1 MLFFTFDSGGIPGA
15 PAFLTQGAT
24 GKDFAD
30 AGGTCEE
37 FAGLGWPV
45 AKGDSCTLDVT
56 LTPASAGMR
65 LGAVELT
72 GTGGN
77 VLATAYVYGV
87 GNGPAV
93 AIDPGTASALG
104 FAGGGGN
111 PKGVA
116 TDAAGNVYYSL
127 ANGQEL
133 YSTPGGP
140 FATNA
145 GSGLNGPGQVAV
157 DGAGNVFVADSG
169 GNRIAEYV
177 GGATTPITAV
187 GGLNTPTGVAVD
199 GAGNLYI
206 GDTGNGRILFQP
218 AGGGT
223 PTVLVSDY
231 TFPMQTPTA
240 IALDVAGNV
249 YFVDTGAASIDEIPA
264 GNGTPFRVAGGP
276 SSGIQPTGLA
286 VDAAGDIVY
295 TDMGSKQVI
304 EIPISGSNIVL
315 AGGLKTPVGVALD
328 PSGNLYVADTS
339 STSGILAFTRAAAAA
354 HTLNFASTGVGST
367 SADSPQTLTVGN
379 IGNVALNLPA
389 PATGYNPSIA
399 TGFTLGSY
407 VGSDCPLVGSGASA
421 GTLNPG
427 AYCLLPVS
435 FVPASA
441 ESYNGSTLGITD
453 NALNASAPNYTTQTI
468 TLNGTG
474 TGAPQTILFT
484 MPGSAI
490 YNGVSLTDTLSATG
504 GGSGNPV
511 TFTLDSTSP
520 PGIAGLS
527 GPNNSTLTISGT
539 GVVIIDANQ
548 AAGGN
553 YAAATQVQQ
562 TILVTLDTAAS
573 IAATVGSTPQS
584 ARVGAAFTNALQ
596 VKVADGGGNG
606 VYGVT
611 VTFAAPSSGA
621 SATLSSLNAITDQ
634 NGMASVAAT
643 ANGTA
648 GGYLVTA
655 SYPGSGY
662 AIFSLTNLPPPV
674 YTVTTLTDDNPNN
687 NGTGNAS
694 LCNDTSQGATPNFG
708 CSLRDAIA
716 AAAAVNTSTVTPTVN
731 FAATQS
737 TSSGNITLTP
747 STPGDY
753 NVTTGGTLNI
763 SNNMNIVGP
772 GANLLSIDGKGTAQV
787 FNIYGGT
794 VTISGVS
801 IVNGNTISSGGNV
814 GGGINNSGTLTVTNS
829 TFSGNTAANGGGG
842 IFNENGTLT
851 VANSTFSGNSANT
864 GGGSGGGGIY
874 NWATLT
880 VTGSTFSGNNGG
892 YGGGIYNPNGIAT
905 VANSTFSANTASSYG
920 GGIYNSGTA
929 TVTNSTFS
937 GNTAPSGSGAG
948 LYNDGQLTLANDL
961 SVDGAN
967 GSNII
972 DMGGNKIAGILG
984 VTAGNLPLAPLSYYG
999 GTTQT
1004 MPPVPGSAAIC
1015 AGTTANATAAG
1026 LTTDQRGN
1034 PRSTTVYGSTACVD
1048 AGAVQT
1054 AYSLSFTT
1062 SPSNSQKTNVAL
1074 TPAPV
1079 VQLSDNGSIISLP
1092 GAPITLA
1099 LYAGAISGGIPTVGT
1114 APNGVSTFSGVTVTT
1129 PETGD
1134 YLIARAPV
1142 GPYSISANSSNSP
1155 FNVIALTLSPAAGPL
1170 SPATYGAA
1178 YSQTFTA
1185 NGGTT
1190 PYTYSAT
1197 GLPPGLSINSGTGM
1211 LTGTPT
1217 SIAGSPYTVVV
1228 TVTDSASNTIHQS
1241 YTLAVGPAASAI
1253 SVSGSVNPVFVQDTV
1268 TYTAAVG
1275 FVTAP
1280 SSSTVAGPIGTVT
1293 FSDGTTP
1300 ITACTGLTLGAYSSA
1315 TGAALAACPVSYTST
1330 TPATHSITATYTS
1343 SNANFTGSASGT
1355 LTEALEDFTVTAQ
1368 NATLTVQPGA
1378 AGQYTFTLSPQS
1390 PATTFPTAINLTVSG
1405 LPPGATGTFSPS
1417 ATIAAGA
1424 TAATVTLTI
1433 QTAQTTSQNS
1443 PNTGGGLAS
1452 RLAGISLAL
1461 LLLPFVGKLRKT
1473 GKRFSRMLPIL
1484 LLLIASMAAVVGLN
1498 GCGGKSGP
1506 PPQSYT
1512 VGVTAT
1518 SGTLSHTSNIT
1529 LTVE

>member
-157 DGAGNVFVADSG
+157 DGAGNVFVAD
-169 GNRIAEYV
+169 GNNSRIAEYV

-240 IALDVAGNV
+240 IALDAAGNV

-339 STSGILAFTRAAAAA
+339 STTGILAFTRAAAAA

-474 TGAPQTILFT
+474 TGLAQSISFT
-484 MPGSAI
+484 LPGSAI
-490 YNGVSLTDTLSATG
+490 YNGVNLTDTLSATG

-511 TFTLDSTSP
+511 TFTLDAGST
-520 PGIAGLS
+520 PGIAALS
-527 GPNNSTLTISGT
+527 GVNNSTLTISGT

-553 YAAATQVQQ
+553 YTAATQAQQ
-562 TILVTLDTAAS
+562 SITVTQDTPATIVVYS
-573 IAATVGSTPQS
+573 GNRQSVVVGS
-584 ARVGAAFTNALQ
+584 AFTTNLTAQ
-596 VKVADGGGNG
+596 VIDGSGTG

-611 VTFAAPSSGA
+611 VSFWAPSSGA
-621 SATLSSLNAITDQ
+621 GATLSTYTVVTDV
-634 NGMASVAAT
+634 NGMASVTAT
-643 ANGTA
+643 ANATA
-648 GGYLVTA
+648 GAYQVTA
-655 SYPGSGY
+655 SYPGSGF
-662 AIFSLTNLPPPV
+662 ATFSMTNLPPPV
-674 YTVTTLTDDNPNN
+674 FTVTSLTDDA
-687 NGTGNAS
+687 TGAAGN
-694 LCNDTSQGATPNFG
+694 CNDTSQGATPNFG

-716 AAAAVNTSTVTPTVN
+716 AAAAVSTSTLTPTVN
-731 FAATQS
+731 FA
-737 TSSGNITLTP
+737 SSLNLT
-747 STPGDY
+747 TVAPGDY

-763 SNNMNIVGP
+763 GNNINITGP
-772 GANLLSIDGKGTAQV
+772 GANLLSIDGGGTAEV
-787 FNIYGGT
+787 FSVNSGTVSISGLTITKGSTISYGAGIENYGALTVTSCTFSGNNASGYGGGIANMGSSTLT
-794 VTISGVS
+794 VG
-801 IVNGNTISSGGNV
+801 SSTFSSNSAV
-814 GGGINNSGTLTVTNS
+814 GGGGGIYSASSTTLTVSNS
-829 TFSGNTAANGGGG
+829 TFSGNTTG
-842 IFNENGTLT
+842 IYIAGST
-851 VANSTFSGNSANT
+851 VASVNS
-864 GGGSGGGGIY
+864 
-874 NWATLT
+874 
-880 VTGSTFSGNNGG
+880 
-892 YGGGIYNPNGIAT
+892 
-905 VANSTFSANTASSYG
+905 
-920 GGIYNSGTA
+920 
-929 TVTNSTFS
+929 STFS
-937 GNTAPSGSGAG
+937 GNTYGIVNQSTSPLKLANNLINDSLTDSWTGFAYATHVDNGGNVIAGLTSGVTSGSI
-948 LYNDGQLTLANDL
+948 
-961 SVDGAN
+961 S
-967 GSNII
+967 
-972 DMGGNKIAGILG
+972 
-984 VTAGNLPLAPLSYYG
+984 LAPLGYYG

-1004 MPPVPGSAAIC
+1004 MPPLPGSAAIC
-1015 AGTTANATAAG
+1015 ASLASNIPSGI
-1026 LTTDQRGN
+1026 TTDQRGN
-1034 PRSTTVYGSTACVD
+1034 PRSTTVYTNGGAACVD

-1054 AYSLSFTT
+1054 AYSLAFTT
-1062 SPSNSQKTNVAL
+1062 SPSDAQKTNVAL
-1074 TPAPV
+1074 TPAPA

-1099 LYAGAISGGIPTVGT
+1099 LYAGAIIGGIPTVGT
-1114 APNGVSTFSGVTVTT
+1114 APSGVSTFSGVTVAT

-1142 GPYSISANSSNSP
+1142 GPYSIEANSGN
-1155 FNVIALTLSPAAGPL
+1155 FNIAAMTLAPAAGTL

-1178 YSQTFTA
+1178 YSQQFTA
-1185 NGGTT
+1185 SNGTASYS
-1190 PYTYSAT
+1190 YTAT
-1197 GLPPGLSINSGTGM
+1197 GLPPGLSISLGTGLM
-1211 LTGTPT
+1211 SGTPT
-1217 SIAGSPYTVVV
+1217 SIIGSPYTVVV
-1228 TVTDSASNTIHQS
+1228 TVTDGASNTIHQS
-1241 YTLAVGPAASAI
+1241 YTLAVGPAASTI
-1253 SVSGSVNPVFVQDTV
+1253 SVSSSVNPAFINNTV

-1275 FVTAP
+1275 FAIAP
-1280 SSSTVAGPIGTVT
+1280 SLTTVPGPTGTVT
-1293 FSDGTTP
+1293 FYDGGTP

-1315 TGAALAACPVSYTST
+1315 AGAATATCAVSYASV
-1330 TPATHSITATYTS
+1330 TPATHSITASYSGST
-1343 SNANFTGSASGT
+1343 NFTGFTSGT
-1355 LTEALEDFTVTAQ
+1355 LTEAVGDFTITAQ
-1368 NATLTVQPGA
+1368 NATLTVMPGA
-1378 AGQYTFTLSPQS
+1378 SGQYTFTVSPQS

-1405 LPPGATGTFSPS
+1405 LPPGATYSFSPPS

-1424 TAATVTLTI
+1424 GTTTVTLTI
-1433 QTAQTTSQNS
+1433 QTDVSAQNS
-1443 PNTGGGLAS
+1443 PNTGGRLAS

-1461 LLLPFVGKLRKT
+1461 LLLPFVGRLRKA

-1484 LLLIASMAAVVGLN
+1484 LLLIAGMAAAVGLS
-1498 GCGGKSGP
+1498 GCGSNTGFFGQAQ
-1506 PPQSYT
+1506 QSYPVT
-1512 VGVTAT
+1512 VTAT
-1518 SGTLSHTSNIT
+1518 SGTLSRTSNVT

>member
-1 MLFFTFDSGGIPGA
+1 MNQDYK
-15 PAFLTQGAT
+15 Q
-24 GKDFAD
+24 
-30 AGGTCEE
+30 
-37 FAGLGWPV
+37 
-45 AKGDSCTLDVT
+45 TLW
-56 LTPASAGMR
+56 
-65 LGAVELT
+65 
-72 GTGGN
+72 
-77 VLATAYVYGV
+77 
-87 GNGPAV
+87 
-93 AIDPGTASALG
+93 
-104 FAGGGGN
+104 
-111 PKGVA
+111 
-116 TDAAGNVYYSL
+116 
-127 ANGQEL
+127 
-133 YSTPGGP
+133 
-140 FATNA
+140 
-145 GSGLNGPGQVAV
+145 
-157 DGAGNVFVADSG
+157 
-169 GNRIAEYV
+169 
-177 GGATTPITAV
+177 
-187 GGLNTPTGVAVD
+187 
-199 GAGNLYI
+199 
-206 GDTGNGRILFQP
+206 ILQQLP
-218 AGGGT
+218 
-223 PTVLVSDY
+223 VLVS
-231 TFPMQTPTA
+231 
-240 IALDVAGNV
+240 
-249 YFVDTGAASIDEIPA
+249 
-264 GNGTPFRVAGGP
+264 
-276 SSGIQPTGLA
+276 GLA
-286 VDAAGDIVY
+286 
-295 TDMGSKQVI
+295 
-304 EIPISGSNIVL
+304 P
-315 AGGLKTPVGVALD
+315 
-328 PSGNLYVADTS
+328 
-339 STSGILAFTRAAAAA
+339 RA
-354 HTLNFASTGVGST
+354 V
-367 SADSPQTLTVGN
+367 
-379 IGNVALNLPA
+379 
-389 PATGYNPSIA
+389 
-399 TGFTLGSY
+399 
-407 VGSDCPLVGSGASA
+407 
-421 GTLNPG
+421 
-427 AYCLLPVS
+427 
-435 FVPASA
+435 
-441 ESYNGSTLGITD
+441 
-453 NALNASAPNYTTQTI
+453 
-468 TLNGTG
+468 
-474 TGAPQTILFT
+474 
-484 MPGSAI
+484 
-490 YNGVSLTDTLSATG
+490 SATG

-511 TFTLDSTSP
+511 TFTLDSTST

-851 VANSTFSGNSANT
+851 VANSTFNGNSSGYY
-864 GGGSGGGGIY
+864 GGAIMSMSP
-874 NWATLT
+874 LT
-880 VTGSTFSGNNGG
+880 VTDSTFSGNSSGY
-892 YGGGIYNPNGIAT
+892 YGGGINNDSTLT
-905 VANSTFSANTASSYG
+905 VSNSTFSGNSSGLYG
-920 GGIYNSGTA
+920 GGIHNESTL
-929 TVTNSTFS
+929 TVSNSTFS
-937 GNTAPSGSGAG
+937 GNTATSAGGGIYNDSGTVVLANVLIPDSISGGYTDNGGNVTSGSI
-948 LYNDGQLTLANDL
+948 
-961 SVDGAN
+961 S
-967 GSNII
+967 
-972 DMGGNKIAGILG
+972 
-984 VTAGNLPLAPLSYYG
+984 LAPLGYYG
-999 GTTQT
+999 GTAQT
-1004 MPPVPGSAAIC
+1004 MMPIPGSAAIC
-1015 AGTTANATAAG
+1015 AGLASG
-1026 LTTDQRGN
+1026 LGNGASGNPITLAPTDQRGN
-1034 PRSTTVYGSTACVD
+1034 PRSTTVYSDGGAACVD